1 MNENNRY
8 QDVMN
13 RLGQLLDVEMNDL
26 EAIYEACE
34 KLKKERDIY
43 FLAMDNCMDSF
54 HVTNGE
60 GEILFI
66 NKTFERRSKASKED
80 IIGKHVMDMEEKGV
94 YRPSAVRIA
103 LRENRTITM
112 VQGGPGGDAIVT
124 ATPIKDQNG
133 KPIMCV
139 SNARFID
146 ELSLLD
152 KYYKAKNKT
161 ADYKEK
167 TLVSKSPV
175 MEGLYESAQQVA
187 KADSSILITGET
199 GTGKSMIAKY
209 IHDNSLRAKGKFIE
223 LNCAAIPE
231 NLIESELFGYESGA
245 FTGAKKGGKPGL
257 FEMANG
263 GSLFLDEIG
272 DMPLNLQVKLL
283 SAIQNRTI
291 TRIGGTGEKPVDVR
305 IITATNKDLEKLVE
319 DGLFRSDLYYRINV
333 VPLHMPALRERK
345 EDINELIKSFL
356 EVFNSRYNTQVEI
369 VDKALEMLNMY
380 RWPGNIRELENLVE
394 RLVVTNRTGVI
405 DEESLPNNIKIMTD
419 GEQEDIRVNRLVPLQ
434 EAMEKVES
442 QLVKMAF
449 EQYGSTYKA
458 AEALGISQSGAS
470 RKHLKYVKS
479 MDEKE

>member
-1 MNENNRY
+1 MGEDNRY
-8 QDVMN
+8 QDMMN
-13 RLGQLLDVEMNDL
+13 RLMQLLDIETNDP

-34 KLKKERDIY
+34 KVKQERDIY

-66 NKTFERRSKASKED
+66 NKTFERRSKAAKEN
-80 IIGKHVMDMEEKGV
+80 IIGKHVIDMEAKGF

-103 LRENRTITM
+103 LRENRAITM
-112 VQGGPGGDAIVT
+112 VQSGPGGDAIVT
-124 ATPIKDQNG
+124 ATPVKDQNG

-167 TLVSKSPV
+167 KLISKSPV
-175 MEGLYESAQQVA
+175 MDGLYESAQQVA

-283 SAIQNRTI
+283 SAIQNRAI

-305 IITATNKDLEKLVE
+305 IITATNRDLEKLVE

-333 VPLHMPALRERK
+333 VPLHMPALRERR

-356 EVFNSRYNTQVEI
+356 EVFNCRYSRQVEI
-369 VDKALEMLNMY
+369 VDEALEILNMY

-405 DEESLPNNIKIMTD
+405 DGESLPNNIKVMTD

-434 EAMEKVES
+434 EAIEKVER
-442 QLVKMAF
+442 QLVEMAF
-449 EQYGSTYKA
+449 KQHGSTYKA
-458 AEALGISQSGAS
+458 AKALGISQSGAS
-470 RKHLKYVKS
+470 RKYLKHMKS
-479 MDEKE
+479 MDKKE

>member
-13 RLGQLLDVEMNDL
+13 RLGQLLDVETNDL

-124 ATPIKDQNG
+124 AAPIKDQNG
-133 KPIMCV
+133 KLIMCV

-380 RWPGNIRELENLVE
+380 RWPGNIRDLENLVE

-449 EQYGSTYKA
+449 KQYGSTYKV

>member
-80 IIGKHVMDMEEKGV
+80 IIGKHVMDMEEKGI

-133 KPIMCV
+133 KLIMCV

-479 MDEKE
+479 TDEKE